1 MANLCSGKSIRG
13 IFKEQINCITS
24 STRMTHQSKRFTSF
38 TYLRFD
44 IFGGESFETVLVMS
58 AFDGGISN
66 GALGCDLALNNGGP
80 EIGVLQVVFSVDLSS
95 PLMNTGLAFLHGQ
108 LGMTESSLQVVQNF
122 ALSGDRLDQQRLFRD
137 NDAVVAIGAAT
148 TVNDAAFG
156 RRRRRRA
163 ATSAAIR
170 QQRRR
175 RHRVSRQPVDD
186 NILSLHDVR
195 RRLFEGRGRSRGVV
209 GDDDVDGDFVV
220 VVVVVIRGELRRRR

>member
-1 MANLCSGKSIRG
+1 
-13 IFKEQINCITS
+13 
-24 STRMTHQSKRFTSF
+24 
-38 TYLRFD
+38 
-44 IFGGESFETVLVMS
+44 MS
-58 AFDGGISN
+58 ALDGGISN
-66 GALGCDLALNNGGP
+66 GALGCDLALNNGGR

-108 LGMTESSLQVVQNF
+108 LGVSESSLQVVQNF
-122 ALSGDRLDQQRLFRD
+122 ALSGDRLHQQRLFRD

-163 ATSAAIR
+163 ATSAAAAIR

-175 RHRVSRQPVDD
+175 RRHCVSRQPIDD
-186 NILSLHDVR
+186 NILSLHNAR

-209 GDDDVDGDFVV
+209 GDDDVDGNFV